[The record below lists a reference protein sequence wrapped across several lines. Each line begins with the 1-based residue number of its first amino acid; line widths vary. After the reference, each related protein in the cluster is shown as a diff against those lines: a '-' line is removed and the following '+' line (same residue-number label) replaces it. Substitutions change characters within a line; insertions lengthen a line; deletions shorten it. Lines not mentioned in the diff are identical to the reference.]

1 MKNASQWDTEI
12 LEQLKELGL
21 TEYDAKVYY
30 ILVSQGTLTAI
41 DISRESGV
49 PMSKIYVV
57 LGRLENGG
65 WISAIPERPKKY
77 RAVDPGVTID
87 QASSLAI
94 SRLENSKSVLLKSL
108 KETYDKRPDDAEA
121 SEFLVVRGTVNI
133 MNHFKE
139 IAGSQNKG
147 ITVMMAFVNLRAI
160 ERVYELLNKYDG
172 DKQIIIVNENDAINK
187 IAESFSHVPYIKL
200 FSHAPYSKSLGVPH
214 SWFEGV
220 VFVYTDQSGMYFDVG
235 GDEFKM
241 ALVIRDRGFLE
252 LIKMLLE
259 RSHSQAKVISTD
271 NTLKN

>member
-1 MKNASQWDTEI
+1 MKDTSQWDTEM

-41 DISRESGV
+41 DLSRESGV

-57 LGRLENGG
+57 LGRLENQG
-65 WISAIPERPKKY
+65 WISVVPERPKKY
-77 RAVDPGVTID
+77 RAVDPEVTID

-94 SRLENSKSVLLKSL
+94 SRLENFKNVLLTNL
-108 KETYDKRPDDAEA
+108 KETYDKRPGDAEA
-121 SEFLVVRGTVNI
+121 SEFLVVHGTVNI
-133 MNHFKE
+133 INHLKE
-139 IAGSQNKG
+139 IAGSQSKG
-147 ITVMMAFVNLRAI
+147 ITVMMAFVNLRTV

-172 DKQIIIVNENDAINK
+172 DKQIIIINEKDAINK
-187 IAESFSHVPYIKL
+187 IAESLSHVPYIKL
-200 FSHAPYSKSLGVPH
+200 FSHAPYTESLGVPH

-220 VFVYTDQSGMYFDVG
+220 VFVYTDQSGMYFDVD

-252 LIKMLLE
+252 LIKMLLIY
-259 RSHSQAKVISTD
+259 SNSKSKVIQ
-271 NTLKN
+271 

>member
-1 MKNASQWDTEI
+1 MKDALKWDTEM
-12 LEQLKELGL
+12 LERLKELGL

-41 DISRESGV
+41 EISRESGV

-65 WISAIPERPKKY
+65 WISVVPERPKKY
-77 RAVDPGVTID
+77 RAVDPEVTID

-94 SRLENSKSVLLKSL
+94 SRLENFRDILLKSL
-108 KETYDKRPDDAEA
+108 KETYDKRPGDAEA
-121 SEFLVVRGTVNI
+121 SEFLVVHGTVNI
-133 MNHFKE
+133 INHLKE
-139 IAGSQNKG
+139 IAGSQNQG

-160 ERVYELLNKYDG
+160 ERVCELLNKYDG
-172 DKQIIIVNENDAINK
+172 DKQIIIINENDAINK

-200 FSHAPYSKSLGVPH
+200 FPHAPYSKSLGVPH
-214 SWFEGV
+214 SWFEGI
-220 VFVYTDQSGMYFDVG
+220 VFVYTDRRGMYFDLE

-252 LIKMLLE
+252 LIKMLLTY
-259 RSHSQAKVISTD
+259 SHSQ
-271 NTLKN
+271 